1 MWIKLNT
8 KLVALSFI
16 LFSCFLSAEEN
27 TNDPYEGF
35 NRGVYTFNDTID
47 GAILK
52 PIAMGYNYVT
62 PDVAKKGINNFYN
75 NITDFITAVNSFLQ
89 LDFEQ
94 GLTDSGRVIVNTTIG
109 MLGFIDVS
117 STNVNN
123 YTDRNKQDF
132 GTTLARYG
140 WRDSAYLV
148 LPFFGPSTFRD
159 GTGLAVDGLFI
170 DPIGYIDNV
179 RLRNALYVGKII
191 NTRAQLLDATNLMDD
206 ASIDPYAFQRDSW
219 LQMRKAQIEG
229 KEQIDYDQYLDYLSE
244 DDTFDYATDDAVDTS
259 ENQNKTESE
268 RIIYLSPK
276 GKKFNQL
283 YAKELSKEKSVSFI
297 CGHFEGVDERVLSTR
312 NIEEISIGDYV
323 LSGGETAAFVVI
335 DSILRLLPGVLGN
348 ENSKEDESFENGL
361 LEYPQYTKPQIW
373 EEKAVPEVLLSGD
386 HSKIK
391 DWRLSQSEAITRDR
405 RPDLWQKYK
414 KN

>member
-8 KLVALSFI
+8 KLLALSFI
-16 LFSCFLSAEEN
+16 LFSCFISAEEN
-27 TNDPYEGF
+27 PKDPYEGF

-94 GLTDSGRVIVNTTIG
+94 GMTDSGRVIVNTTIG
-109 MLGFIDVS
+109 LLGFIDVA

-123 YTDRNKQDF
+123 YTERNKQDF

-170 DPIGYIDNV
+170 DPIGYVQNV
-179 RLRNALYVGKII
+179 RWRNRLYIGKII

-219 LQMRKAQIEG
+219 LQMRNAQING

-244 DDTFDYATDDAVDTS
+244 DDTVDYQTNNIVDTPI
-259 ENQNKTESE
+259 NKSQDSKGVS
-268 RIIYLSPK
+268 LSSYKNHEITDVNKRGNRP
-276 GKKFNQL
+276 L
-283 YAKELSKEKSVSFI
+283 ASHLVSS
-297 CGHFEGVDERVLSTR
+297 L
-312 NIEEISIGDYV
+312 
-323 LSGGETAAFVVI
+323 
-335 DSILRLLPGVLGN
+335 
-348 ENSKEDESFENGL
+348 
-361 LEYPQYTKPQIW
+361 
-373 EEKAVPEVLLSGD
+373 
-386 HSKIK
+386 
-391 DWRLSQSEAITRDR
+391 
-405 RPDLWQKYK
+405 
-414 KN
+414 

>member
-8 KLVALSFI
+8 KLLALSFI
-16 LFSCFLSAEEN
+16 LFSCFISAEEN
-27 TNDPYEGF
+27 PKDPYEGF

-94 GLTDSGRVIVNTTIG
+94 GMTDSGRVIVNTTIG
-109 MLGFIDVS
+109 LLGFIDVA

-123 YTDRNKQDF
+123 YTERNKQDF

-170 DPIGYIDNV
+170 DPIGYVQNV
-179 RLRNALYVGKII
+179 RWRNRLYIGKII

-219 LQMRKAQIEG
+219 LQMRNAQISG

-244 DDTFDYATDDAVDTS
+244 DDTVDYQTNNTVDAPINKSQDSNGESLSSYVNHEITDV
-259 ENQNKTESE
+259 NKRGNRPLASH
-268 RIIYLSPK
+268 L
-276 GKKFNQL
+276 
-283 YAKELSKEKSVSFI
+283 VSS
-297 CGHFEGVDERVLSTR
+297 L
-312 NIEEISIGDYV
+312 
-323 LSGGETAAFVVI
+323 
-335 DSILRLLPGVLGN
+335 
-348 ENSKEDESFENGL
+348 
-361 LEYPQYTKPQIW
+361 
-373 EEKAVPEVLLSGD
+373 
-386 HSKIK
+386 
-391 DWRLSQSEAITRDR
+391 
-405 RPDLWQKYK
+405 
-414 KN
+414 

>member
-1 MWIKLNT
+1 MWINLNT

-16 LFSCFLSAEEN
+16 LFSCFISAEEN
-27 TNDPYEGF
+27 PKDPYEGF

-52 PIAMGYNYVT
+52 PIAKGYNYVT

-94 GLTDSGRVIVNTTIG
+94 GMTDSGRVIVNTTIG
-109 MLGFIDVS
+109 MLGFIDVA

-132 GTTLARYG
+132 GTTLAHYG

-148 LPFFGPSTFRD
+148 LPFFGPSTIRD

-170 DPIGYIDNV
+170 DPIGYVQNV
-179 RLRNALYVGKII
+179 RWRNRLYIGKII

-219 LQMRKAQIEG
+219 LQMRKAQIDG

-259 ENQNKTESE
+259 ENQNKTES
-268 RIIYLSPK
+268 
-276 GKKFNQL
+276 
-283 YAKELSKEKSVSFI
+283 
-297 CGHFEGVDERVLSTR
+297 DT
-312 NIEEISIGDYV
+312 
-323 LSGGETAAFVVI
+323 
-335 DSILRLLPGVLGN
+335 
-348 ENSKEDESFENGL
+348 
-361 LEYPQYTKPQIW
+361 
-373 EEKAVPEVLLSGD
+373 
-386 HSKIK
+386 
-391 DWRLSQSEAITRDR
+391 LSQFKNVNTIEKNKTSQ
-405 RPDLWQKYK
+405 RPLASHLVSSL
-414 KN
+414 

>member
-1 MWIKLNT
+1 MWIKFNT

-16 LFSCFLSAEEN
+16 LFSCFINAEEN
-27 TNDPYEGF
+27 PKDPYEGF
-35 NRGVYTFNDTID
+35 NRGVYKFNDTID

-62 PDVAKKGINNFYN
+62 PDVAKKGVNNFYN

-94 GLTDSGRVIVNTTIG
+94 GMTDSGRVIVNTTIG
-109 MLGFIDVS
+109 MLGFIDVA

-123 YTDRNKQDF
+123 YTERNQQDF

-170 DPIGYIDNV
+170 DPIGYVNNV
-179 RLRNALYVGKII
+179 RWRNRLYIGKII

-219 LQMRKAQIEG
+219 LQMRNAQING
-229 KEQIDYDQYLDYLSE
+229 KEQINYDEYLDYLSGGDE
-244 DDTFDYATDDAVDTS
+244 ATDNAVNTS
-259 ENQNKTESE
+259 ENHNQTESDT
-268 RIIYLSPK
+268 LT
-276 GKKFNQL
+276 Q
-283 YAKELSKEKSVSFI
+283 
-297 CGHFEGVDERVLSTR
+297 
-312 NIEEISIGDYV
+312 
-323 LSGGETAAFVVI
+323 
-335 DSILRLLPGVLGN
+335 
-348 ENSKEDESFENGL
+348 FEN
-361 LEYPQYTKPQIW
+361 INSV
-373 EEKAVPEVLLSGD
+373 EEN
-386 HSKIK
+386 
-391 DWRLSQSEAITRDR
+391 RTSQ
-405 RPDLWQKYK
+405 RPLASHLVSSL
-414 KN
+414 

>member
-1 MWIKLNT
+1 MWLKLNT
-8 KLVALSFI
+8 KLLALSFI
-16 LFSCFLSAEEN
+16 FFSSFISAEEN
-27 TNDPYEGF
+27 PKDPYEGF

-47 GAILK
+47 GVILK

-94 GLTDSGRVIVNTTIG
+94 GMTDSGRVIVNTTIG
-109 MLGFIDVS
+109 LLGFIDVA

-123 YTDRNKQDF
+123 YTERNKQDF

-170 DPIGYIDNV
+170 DPIGYVQNV
-179 RLRNALYVGKII
+179 RWRNRLYIGKII

-219 LQMRKAQIEG
+219 LQMRNAQIDG

-244 DDTFDYATDDAVDTS
+244 DDTVDYQTNNTVKTP
-259 ENQNKTESE
+259 ENQNQTE
-268 RIIYLSPK
+268 RDTLSQ
-276 GKKFNQL
+276 FEN
-283 YAKELSKEKSVSFI
+283 LSS
-297 CGHFEGVDERVLSTR
+297 
-312 NIEEISIGDYV
+312 IEENK
-323 LSGGETAAFVVI
+323 T
-335 DSILRLLPGVLGN
+335 
-348 ENSKEDESFENGL
+348 
-361 LEYPQYTKPQIW
+361 
-373 EEKAVPEVLLSGD
+373 
-386 HSKIK
+386 
-391 DWRLSQSEAITRDR
+391 SQ
-405 RPDLWQKYK
+405 RPLASHLVSSL
-414 KN
+414 

>member
-1 MWIKLNT
+1 MSTKLNT
-8 KLVALSFI
+8 KLLALSFI
-16 LFSCFLSAEEN
+16 LFSCFISAEEN
-27 TNDPYEGF
+27 PKDPYEGF

-94 GLTDSGRVIVNTTIG
+94 GMTDSGRVIVNTTIG
-109 MLGFIDVS
+109 MLGFIDVA

-123 YTDRNKQDF
+123 YTERNKQDF

-140 WRDSAYLV
+140 WCDSAYLV

-170 DPIGYIDNV
+170 DPIGYINNV
-179 RLRNALYVGKII
+179 RLRNALYIGKII

-229 KEQIDYDQYLDYLSE
+229 KEQINYDEYLDYLSE
-244 DDTFDYATDDAVDTS
+244 DDTFDYASDDAVDTS
-259 ENQNKTESE
+259 ESQNQTESDTLSQFKDINSIEENKTSQ
-268 RIIYLSPK
+268 RPLASH
-276 GKKFNQL
+276 L
-283 YAKELSKEKSVSFI
+283 VSS
-297 CGHFEGVDERVLSTR
+297 L
-312 NIEEISIGDYV
+312 
-323 LSGGETAAFVVI
+323 
-335 DSILRLLPGVLGN
+335 
-348 ENSKEDESFENGL
+348 
-361 LEYPQYTKPQIW
+361 
-373 EEKAVPEVLLSGD
+373 
-386 HSKIK
+386 
-391 DWRLSQSEAITRDR
+391 
-405 RPDLWQKYK
+405 
-414 KN
+414 

>member
-1 MWIKLNT
+1 MIINKYIKLILIT
-8 KLVALSFI
+8 L
-16 LFSCFLSAEEN
+16 LFSATIAIAEEN
-27 TNDPYEGF
+27 PKDPYEGF
-35 NRGVYTFNDTID
+35 NRGVYKFNDTID

-62 PDVAKKGINNFYN
+62 PDVAKKGVNNFYN

-89 LDFEQ
+89 LNFEQ
-94 GLTDSGRVIVNTTIG
+94 GMTDTGRVIVNTTVG
-109 MLGFIDVS
+109 LLGFIDVS

-123 YTDRNKQDF
+123 YKERNREDF

-148 LPFFGPSTFRD
+148 LPLFGPSTFRD

-219 LQMRKAQIEG
+219 LQMREAQIAG
-229 KEQIDYDQYLDYLSE
+229 KQEIDYDKYLDYLSD

-259 ENQNKTESE
+259 NNQNQIEDDS
-268 RIIYLSPK
+268 IS
-276 GKKFNQL
+276 
-283 YAKELSKEKSVSFI
+283 
-297 CGHFEGVDERVLSTR
+297 HFED
-312 NIEEISIGDYV
+312 
-323 LSGGETAAFVVI
+323 F
-335 DSILRLLPGVLGN
+335 
-348 ENSKEDESFENGL
+348 NSV
-361 LEYPQYTKPQIW
+361 
-373 EEKAVPEVLLSGD
+373 EEKN
-386 HSKIK
+386 KT
-391 DWRLSQSEAITRDR
+391 SQ
-405 RPDLWQKYK
+405 RPLASHLISSL
-414 KN
+414 

>member
-16 LFSCFLSAEEN
+16 LFSCFISAEEN
-27 TNDPYEGF
+27 PKDPYEGF

-94 GLTDSGRVIVNTTIG
+94 GMTDSGRVIVNTTIG
-109 MLGFIDVS
+109 MLGFIDVA

-123 YTDRNKQDF
+123 YTERNKQDF

-170 DPIGYIDNV
+170 DPIGYINNV
-179 RLRNALYVGKII
+179 RLRNALYIGKII

-229 KEQIDYDQYLDYLSE
+229 KEQINYDEYLDYLSG

-259 ENQNKTESE
+259 ERQIQTESDTLSQFKDINSIEENKTSQ
-268 RIIYLSPK
+268 RPLASH
-276 GKKFNQL
+276 L
-283 YAKELSKEKSVSFI
+283 VSS
-297 CGHFEGVDERVLSTR
+297 L
-312 NIEEISIGDYV
+312 
-323 LSGGETAAFVVI
+323 
-335 DSILRLLPGVLGN
+335 
-348 ENSKEDESFENGL
+348 
-361 LEYPQYTKPQIW
+361 
-373 EEKAVPEVLLSGD
+373 
-386 HSKIK
+386 
-391 DWRLSQSEAITRDR
+391 
-405 RPDLWQKYK
+405 
-414 KN
+414 

>member
-1 MWIKLNT
+1 MIINKYIKLILIT
-8 KLVALSFI
+8 L
-16 LFSCFLSAEEN
+16 LFSATIAIAEEN
-27 TNDPYEGF
+27 PKDPYEGF
-35 NRGVYTFNDTID
+35 NRGVYKFNDTID

-62 PDVAKKGINNFYN
+62 PDVAKKGVNNFYN

-89 LDFEQ
+89 LNFEQ
-94 GLTDSGRVIVNTTIG
+94 GMTDAGRVIVNTTVG
-109 MLGFIDVS
+109 LLGFIDVS

-123 YTDRNKQDF
+123 YKERNREDF

-148 LPFFGPSTFRD
+148 LPLFGPSTFRD

-219 LQMRKAQIEG
+219 LQMREAQIAG
-229 KEQIDYDQYLDYLSE
+229 KQVIDYDKYLDYLSD

-259 ENQNKTESE
+259 NNQNQIEDDS
-268 RIIYLSPK
+268 IS
-276 GKKFNQL
+276 
-283 YAKELSKEKSVSFI
+283 
-297 CGHFEGVDERVLSTR
+297 HFED
-312 NIEEISIGDYV
+312 
-323 LSGGETAAFVVI
+323 F
-335 DSILRLLPGVLGN
+335 
-348 ENSKEDESFENGL
+348 NSV
-361 LEYPQYTKPQIW
+361 
-373 EEKAVPEVLLSGD
+373 EEKN
-386 HSKIK
+386 KT
-391 DWRLSQSEAITRDR
+391 SQ
-405 RPDLWQKYK
+405 RPLASHLISSL
-414 KN
+414 

>member
-8 KLVALSFI
+8 NLLALSFI
-16 LFSCFLSAEEN
+16 LFSCFISAEEN
-27 TNDPYEGF
+27 PKDPYEGF

-94 GLTDSGRVIVNTTIG
+94 GMTDSGRVIVNTTIG
-109 MLGFIDVS
+109 LLGFIDVA

-123 YTDRNKQDF
+123 YTDRNRQDF

-170 DPIGYIDNV
+170 DPIGYVQNV
-179 RLRNALYVGKII
+179 RWRNRLYIGKII

-219 LQMRKAQIEG
+219 LQMRNAQIDG

-244 DDTFDYATDDAVDTS
+244 DDTVDYQTNNTVDATINKSQDS
-259 ENQNKTESE
+259 NGGSLSSYENHEITDVNKRGNRPLASH
-268 RIIYLSPK
+268 L
-276 GKKFNQL
+276 
-283 YAKELSKEKSVSFI
+283 VSS
-297 CGHFEGVDERVLSTR
+297 L
-312 NIEEISIGDYV
+312 
-323 LSGGETAAFVVI
+323 
-335 DSILRLLPGVLGN
+335 
-348 ENSKEDESFENGL
+348 
-361 LEYPQYTKPQIW
+361 
-373 EEKAVPEVLLSGD
+373 
-386 HSKIK
+386 
-391 DWRLSQSEAITRDR
+391 
-405 RPDLWQKYK
+405 
-414 KN
+414 

>member
-8 KLVALSFI
+8 KLIALSFI
-16 LFSCFLSAEEN
+16 LFSCLISAEEN
-27 TNDPYEGF
+27 PKDPYEGF

-94 GLTDSGRVIVNTTIG
+94 GITDSGRVIVNTTIG
-109 MLGFIDVS
+109 MLGFIDVA

-123 YTDRNKQDF
+123 YTERNKQDF

-170 DPIGYIDNV
+170 DPIGYVQNV
-179 RLRNALYVGKII
+179 RWRNRLYIGKII

-219 LQMRKAQIEG
+219 LQMRKAQIDG
-229 KEQIDYDQYLDYLSE
+229 KEEIDYDKYLDYLSE
-244 DDTFDYATDDAVDTS
+244 DDAVDYQTNNTVDS
-259 ENQNKTESE
+259 PINKNQD
-268 RIIYLSPK
+268 PK
-276 GKKFNQL
+276 G
-283 YAKELSKEKSVSFI
+283 ESLSSYENHEITDVNKRGGRPLSSHLVSS
-297 CGHFEGVDERVLSTR
+297 L
-312 NIEEISIGDYV
+312 
-323 LSGGETAAFVVI
+323 
-335 DSILRLLPGVLGN
+335 
-348 ENSKEDESFENGL
+348 
-361 LEYPQYTKPQIW
+361 
-373 EEKAVPEVLLSGD
+373 
-386 HSKIK
+386 
-391 DWRLSQSEAITRDR
+391 
-405 RPDLWQKYK
+405 
-414 KN
+414 

>member
-8 KLVALSFI
+8 KLLALSFI
-16 LFSCFLSAEEN
+16 LFSCFISAEEN
-27 TNDPYEGF
+27 PKDPYEGF

-94 GLTDSGRVIVNTTIG
+94 GMTDSGRVIVNTTIG
-109 MLGFIDVS
+109 MLGFIDVA

-123 YTDRNKQDF
+123 YTERNKQDF

-170 DPIGYIDNV
+170 DPIGYVENV
-179 RLRNALYVGKII
+179 RWRNRLYIGKII

-219 LQMRKAQIEG
+219 LQMREAQIDG
-229 KEQIDYDQYLDYLSE
+229 KEQIDYDQYLDYLSGDE
-244 DDTFDYATDDAVDTS
+244 AVDYQT
-259 ENQNKTESE
+259 NNTVDTIINWNKDSKGGS
-268 RIIYLSPK
+268 LSSHDNNEINAEIKK
-276 GKKFNQL
+276 GYRPL
-283 YAKELSKEKSVSFI
+283 ASHLVSS
-297 CGHFEGVDERVLSTR
+297 L
-312 NIEEISIGDYV
+312 
-323 LSGGETAAFVVI
+323 
-335 DSILRLLPGVLGN
+335 
-348 ENSKEDESFENGL
+348 
-361 LEYPQYTKPQIW
+361 
-373 EEKAVPEVLLSGD
+373 
-386 HSKIK
+386 
-391 DWRLSQSEAITRDR
+391 
-405 RPDLWQKYK
+405 
-414 KN
+414 

>member
-1 MWIKLNT
+1 MIINKYIKLILIT
-8 KLVALSFI
+8 L
-16 LFSCFLSAEEN
+16 LFSATIAIAEEN
-27 TNDPYEGF
+27 PKDPYEGF
-35 NRGVYTFNDTID
+35 NRGVYKFNDTID

-62 PDVAKKGINNFYN
+62 PDVAKKGVNNFYN

-89 LDFEQ
+89 LNFEQ
-94 GLTDSGRVIVNTTIG
+94 GMTDAGRVIVNTTVG
-109 MLGFIDVS
+109 LLGFIEVS

-123 YTDRNKQDF
+123 YKERNREDF

-148 LPFFGPSTFRD
+148 LPLFGPSTFRD

-219 LQMRKAQIEG
+219 LQMREAQIAG
-229 KEQIDYDQYLDYLSE
+229 KQEIDYDKYLDYLSD

-259 ENQNKTESE
+259 NNQNQIED
-268 RIIYLSPK
+268 
-276 GKKFNQL
+276 
-283 YAKELSKEKSVSFI
+283 VSI
-297 CGHFEGVDERVLSTR
+297 SHFED
-312 NIEEISIGDYV
+312 
-323 LSGGETAAFVVI
+323 F
-335 DSILRLLPGVLGN
+335 
-348 ENSKEDESFENGL
+348 NSV
-361 LEYPQYTKPQIW
+361 
-373 EEKAVPEVLLSGD
+373 EEKN
-386 HSKIK
+386 KT
-391 DWRLSQSEAITRDR
+391 SQ
-405 RPDLWQKYK
+405 RPLASHLISSL
-414 KN
+414 

>member
-16 LFSCFLSAEEN
+16 LFSCFISAEEN
-27 TNDPYEGF
+27 PKDPYEGF

-94 GLTDSGRVIVNTTIG
+94 GMTDSGRVIVNTTIG
-109 MLGFIDVS
+109 MLGFIDVA

-123 YTDRNKQDF
+123 YTDRNRQDF

-170 DPIGYIDNV
+170 DPIGYVQNV
-179 RLRNALYVGKII
+179 RWRNRLYIGKII

-219 LQMRKAQIEG
+219 LQMRNAQIDG
-229 KEQIDYDQYLDYLSE
+229 KEQIDYDEYLDYLSE

-259 ENQNKTESE
+259 DNQNQTESDT
-268 RIIYLSPK
+268 LS
-276 GKKFNQL
+276 Q
-283 YAKELSKEKSVSFI
+283 
-297 CGHFEGVDERVLSTR
+297 FEDINS
-312 NIEEISIGDYV
+312 IEENK
-323 LSGGETAAFVVI
+323 T
-335 DSILRLLPGVLGN
+335 
-348 ENSKEDESFENGL
+348 
-361 LEYPQYTKPQIW
+361 
-373 EEKAVPEVLLSGD
+373 
-386 HSKIK
+386 
-391 DWRLSQSEAITRDR
+391 SQ
-405 RPDLWQKYK
+405 RPLASHLVSSL
-414 KN
+414 

>member
-8 KLVALSFI
+8 KLLALSFI
-16 LFSCFLSAEEN
+16 LFSCFISAEEN
-27 TNDPYEGF
+27 QKDPYEGF

-94 GLTDSGRVIVNTTIG
+94 GMTDSGRVIVNTTIG

-123 YTDRNKQDF
+123 YTERNKQDF

-170 DPIGYIDNV
+170 DPIGYINNV

-219 LQMRKAQIEG
+219 LQMRNAQING
-229 KEQIDYDQYLDYLSE
+229 KEQINYDEYLDYLSE
-244 DDTFDYATDDAVDTS
+244 GDEATDNAVNTS
-259 ENQNKTESE
+259 ENHNQTE
-268 RIIYLSPK
+268 RDTLT
-276 GKKFNQL
+276 Q
-283 YAKELSKEKSVSFI
+283 
-297 CGHFEGVDERVLSTR
+297 
-312 NIEEISIGDYV
+312 
-323 LSGGETAAFVVI
+323 
-335 DSILRLLPGVLGN
+335 
-348 ENSKEDESFENGL
+348 FEN
-361 LEYPQYTKPQIW
+361 INSV
-373 EEKAVPEVLLSGD
+373 EEN
-386 HSKIK
+386 
-391 DWRLSQSEAITRDR
+391 RTSQ
-405 RPDLWQKYK
+405 RPLASHLVSSL
-414 KN
+414 

>member
-1 MWIKLNT
+1 MWIKLNK
-8 KLVALSFI
+8 KLLALSFI
-16 LFSCFLSAEEN
+16 LFSCLISAEEN
-27 TNDPYEGF
+27 PKDPYEGF

-89 LDFEQ
+89 LDFKQ
-94 GLTDSGRVIVNTTIG
+94 GMTDSGRVIVNTTIG

-159 GTGLAVDGLFI
+159 GTGLAVDALFI
-170 DPIGYIDNV
+170 DPIAYIDNV

-219 LQMRKAQIEG
+219 LQMRKAQIDG
-229 KEQIDYDQYLDYLSE
+229 KEQINYDEYLDYLSE
-244 DDTFDYATDDAVDTS
+244 DDTFDYATDDDVDTS
-259 ENQNKTESE
+259 ENQNQTESDT
-268 RIIYLSPK
+268 LS
-276 GKKFNQL
+276 Q
-283 YAKELSKEKSVSFI
+283 
-297 CGHFEGVDERVLSTR
+297 FENINS
-312 NIEEISIGDYV
+312 IEENK
-323 LSGGETAAFVVI
+323 T
-335 DSILRLLPGVLGN
+335 
-348 ENSKEDESFENGL
+348 
-361 LEYPQYTKPQIW
+361 
-373 EEKAVPEVLLSGD
+373 
-386 HSKIK
+386 
-391 DWRLSQSEAITRDR
+391 SQ
-405 RPDLWQKYK
+405 RPLASHLVSSL
-414 KN
+414 

>member
-1 MWIKLNT
+1 MWIKLNK
-8 KLVALSFI
+8 KLLALSFI
-16 LFSCFLSAEEN
+16 LFSCFTSAEEN
-27 TNDPYEGF
+27 PKDPYEGF

-47 GAILK
+47 RAILK

-159 GTGLAVDGLFI
+159 GTGLAVDALFI
-170 DPIGYIDNV
+170 DPIAYIDNV

-219 LQMRKAQIEG
+219 LQMRKAQIDG
-229 KEQIDYDQYLDYLSE
+229 KEQINYDEYLDYLSE
-244 DDTFDYATDDAVDTS
+244 DDTFDYATDDNVDTS
-259 ENQNKTESE
+259 ENQNQTESDT
-268 RIIYLSPK
+268 LS
-276 GKKFNQL
+276 Q
-283 YAKELSKEKSVSFI
+283 
-297 CGHFEGVDERVLSTR
+297 FENINS
-312 NIEEISIGDYV
+312 IEENK
-323 LSGGETAAFVVI
+323 T
-335 DSILRLLPGVLGN
+335 
-348 ENSKEDESFENGL
+348 
-361 LEYPQYTKPQIW
+361 
-373 EEKAVPEVLLSGD
+373 
-386 HSKIK
+386 
-391 DWRLSQSEAITRDR
+391 SQ
-405 RPDLWQKYK
+405 RPLASHLVSSL
-414 KN
+414 

>member
-1 MWIKLNT
+1 MIINKYIKLILIT
-8 KLVALSFI
+8 L
-16 LFSCFLSAEEN
+16 LFSATIAIAEEN
-27 TNDPYEGF
+27 PKDPYEGF
-35 NRGVYTFNDTID
+35 NRGVYKFNDTID

-62 PDVAKKGINNFYN
+62 PDVAKKGVNNFYN

-89 LDFEQ
+89 LNFEQ
-94 GLTDSGRVIVNTTIG
+94 GMTDAGRVIVNTTVG
-109 MLGFIDVS
+109 LLGFIDVS

-123 YTDRNKQDF
+123 YKERNREDF

-148 LPFFGPSTFRD
+148 LPLFGPSTFRD

-219 LQMRKAQIEG
+219 LQMREAQIAG
-229 KEQIDYDQYLDYLSE
+229 KQEIDYDQYLDYLSE

-259 ENQNKTESE
+259 NNQNQIEDDS
-268 RIIYLSPK
+268 IS
-276 GKKFNQL
+276 
-283 YAKELSKEKSVSFI
+283 
-297 CGHFEGVDERVLSTR
+297 HFED
-312 NIEEISIGDYV
+312 
-323 LSGGETAAFVVI
+323 F
-335 DSILRLLPGVLGN
+335 
-348 ENSKEDESFENGL
+348 NSV
-361 LEYPQYTKPQIW
+361 
-373 EEKAVPEVLLSGD
+373 EEKN
-386 HSKIK
+386 KT
-391 DWRLSQSEAITRDR
+391 SQ
-405 RPDLWQKYK
+405 RPLASHLISSL
-414 KN
+414 

>member
-8 KLVALSFI
+8 KLLALSFI
-16 LFSCFLSAEEN
+16 LFSCFISAEEN
-27 TNDPYEGF
+27 PKDPYEGF

-94 GLTDSGRVIVNTTIG
+94 GMTDSGRVIVNTTIG
-109 MLGFIDVS
+109 LLGFIDVAS
-117 STNVNN
+117 INVNN
-123 YTDRNKQDF
+123 YTDRNRQDF

-170 DPIGYIDNV
+170 DPIGYVQNV
-179 RLRNALYVGKII
+179 RWRNRLYIGKII

-219 LQMRKAQIEG
+219 LQMRNAQING

-244 DDTFDYATDDAVDTS
+244 DDTVDYQTNNTVDAPINKSQDSNGESLSSYENHEITDV
-259 ENQNKTESE
+259 NKRGNRPLASH
-268 RIIYLSPK
+268 L
-276 GKKFNQL
+276 
-283 YAKELSKEKSVSFI
+283 VSS
-297 CGHFEGVDERVLSTR
+297 L
-312 NIEEISIGDYV
+312 
-323 LSGGETAAFVVI
+323 
-335 DSILRLLPGVLGN
+335 
-348 ENSKEDESFENGL
+348 
-361 LEYPQYTKPQIW
+361 
-373 EEKAVPEVLLSGD
+373 
-386 HSKIK
+386 
-391 DWRLSQSEAITRDR
+391 
-405 RPDLWQKYK
+405 
-414 KN
+414 